1 MLGLVPSEPTRL
13 KAFPRHRL
21 LGQELFACPA
31 NEVDL
36 LTVLGSPTAEYQPL
50 IGEGTPVLFWDLEW
64 PCGLV
69 MGLQFDQLD
78 QRLSGFLDQ
87 PEVAHALRHLRL
99 EPHELW
105 ILERDEP
112 TRFVQV
118 CPDPPDRTAQVW
130 RISGDGAS
138 EEIAV
143 GVTRRDAGCLVD
155 ELRAADP
162 EARVELREGPV
173 PSHHPPAPPPS
184 EPPRI
189 NEPVDLFDEMA
200 SGEGDD
206 LDDEVLDLV
215 ATDGGAADHVRLAL
229 IRRAAQAQGREPA
242 DIDDPDGRP
251 GASPARPPRRR
262 DLFSMPDDR

>member
-1 MLGLVPSEPTRL
+1 VPSEPTRL

-21 LGQELFACPA
+21 LAQELFACPA

-36 LTVLGSPTAEYQPL
+36 LTVLGSPTAEYQPS
-50 IGEGTPVLFWDLEW
+50 IGEGTPVLFWDIEW

-87 PEVAHALRHLRL
+87 PEVAHALRHLQL
-99 EPHELW
+99 DPDELW

-112 TRFVQV
+112 TRFGQV

-130 RISGDGAS
+130 RVTADGT
-138 EEIAV
+138 EEEVAF
-143 GVTRRDAGCLVD
+143 GVTGRDADCLVD
-155 ELRAADP
+155 ELRASDLASRI
-162 EARVELREGPV
+162 ERREGPV
-173 PSHHPPAPPPS
+173 PDHHPPAPPPS
-184 EPPRI
+184 DPPRI

-200 SGEGDD
+200 DGEAPVI
-206 LDDEVLDLV
+206 DDEVLQLV

-242 DIDDPDGRP
+242 DVDPPAGADGD
-251 GASPARPPRRR
+251 ASNGPQRRR